1 MKRTGIK
8 KLTLEQVRE
17 KQAKKRELM
26 KTKPQNA
33 PGRKK
38 VRKAIRIGG
47 ATKNKTYPHSLKPSN
62 KGKALPSWLK
72 AIPES
77 QSHGSGTYQK
87 RLWKLT
93 SDYVR
98 IRDFYAYGCCVATG
112 KRFDRWQDSHAG
124 HLKPYSKC
132 NALFKFDIRNIHAQ
146 HGNSN
151 KWGNYD
157 TFKDF
162 EQVVRNR
169 GYDFDTFL
177 EENRQAEGA
186 SLRDTEVL
194 EEIKKRLILM
204 KDLPEKPDYFDRAYT
219 LLTGK

>member
-1 MKRTGIK
+1 MKRTPLARGTK
-8 KLTLEQVRE
+8 TL
-17 KQAKKRELM
+17 KRSAF

-33 PGRKK
+33 LERKK
-38 VRKAIRIGG
+38 PLK
-47 ATKNKTYPHSLKPSN
+47 ATKIGKTPKLYGEVANFKKSAK
-62 KGKALPSWLK
+62 KKTLPDFLR

-87 RLWKLT
+87 RLWKIT

-112 KRFDRWQDSHAG
+112 KRFERWQDSHAG
-124 HLKPYSKC
+124 HLKPYSRC

-162 EQVVRNR
+162 ETVVRNR

-186 SLRDTEVL
+186 SLRDPEVL

-204 KDLPEKPDYFDRAYT
+204 KDLPEKPDYFERAYS
-219 LLTGK
+219 LLAEG